1 MVHSTIF
8 QVKTQ
13 VSKIK
18 RVALATLLKWALL
31 KWAVSI
37 KPYPTRDSTRIV
49 KHTFDVAKIGFIYY
63 ISKYFGRKNAIPTL
77 FSNFSPFSFFISN
90 LFITFANYQ

>member
-1 MVHSTIF
+1 MVRWYDGTF
-8 QVKTQ
+8 QCFQGMTQ

-18 RVALATLLKWALL
+18 RVAEATLL

-49 KHTFDVAKIGFIYY
+49 KHTFDVAKIR
-63 ISKYFGRKNAIPTL
+63 ISEQTTK
-77 FSNFSPFSFFISN
+77 
-90 LFITFANYQ
+90 

>member
-1 MVHSTIF
+1 MVQWYNGTFYHF

-18 RVALATLLKWALL
+18 RVALATLL

-49 KHTFDVAKIGFIYY
+49 KHTFDVAKIRS
-63 ISKYFGRKNAIPTL
+63 ISERCKD
-77 FSNFSPFSFFISN
+77 
-90 LFITFANYQ
+90 FANYFHFCFFAEKFHEECRCFSHI

>member
-1 MVHSTIF
+1 MVRWYDGTF
-8 QVKTQ
+8 QCFQGKTQ

-18 RVALATLLKWALL
+18 RVALATLL

-49 KHTFDVAKIGFIYY
+49 KHTFDVAKIGFISES
-63 ISKYFGRKNAIPTL
+63 SKE
-77 FSNFSPFSFFISN
+77 
-90 LFITFANYQ
+90 FANYFQFLPFLAHKFGYMD

>member
-18 RVALATLLKWALL
+18 RVALATLL

-49 KHTFDVAKIGFIYY
+49 KHTFDVAKIGLGFIYY